1 LIVLCVS
8 KVYDLPSPIQ
18 LSVTG
23 AHDMSRQIIGRGT
36 WLDLVAQRVLERED
50 QLERKPAVIR
60 TESGLGAS
68 GIPHVGS
75 LSDCVRSYSV
85 KLAIESLGRK
95 AEYIA
100 FSDDLD
106 GLRKVPTGMPASL
119 ATYLGY
125 PVTSIPDPF
134 NCHESYGE
142 HMSSLLREALDRCG
156 IEYTFYS
163 ATKAYR
169 QGLFN
174 EQILK
179 ILENADRIAKII
191 KEELGQEKYTEVL
204 PYFPI
209 CGGCGRIY
217 TTRAYKYLR
226 EEHKV
231 LYACEGHI
239 EIRGQELEGCGFRGE
254 ADVLD
259 GLGKLSWKSEFAAR
273 WQALAINF
281 EAYGKDI
288 LDSVRVNDRIC
299 QDVLG
304 YAPPYHVR
312 YEMFLD
318 KTGRKISKSVGNVF
332 TPQVWFRYASPQSL
346 ILLMLKRIVGARTL
360 SVDDIPTYMTEL
372 DNLEDIY
379 FGRRV
384 IEDKHE
390 FAQLKGLY
398 EYVWR
403 LKPPQQPETHI
414 PYNLLVYLAKV
425 SPKDKEREY
434 VLAKLQEYGYPQG
447 DELRGIDARLQYAG
461 NWAEDFAEISEHVPT
476 LSGAEAD
483 AIRELVGIIRG
494 PASVESLQ
502 NAIFEVAKRHGIDP
516 PEFFKILYGILLG
529 SPKGPRLG
537 PYIEAMGR
545 QNVAEALERALTSAS
560 ADQTRQVSA

>member
-1 LIVLCVS
+1 
-8 KVYDLPSPIQ
+8 
-18 LSVTG
+18 
-23 AHDMSRQIIGRGT
+23 MSRQIIGRGT
-36 WLDLVAQRVLERED
+36 WLDLVAQRVIERED
-50 QLERKPAVIR
+50 QLARKPAVIR

-75 LSDCVRSYSV
+75 LSDGVRSYSI

-106 GLRKVPTGMPASL
+106 GLRKVPSGMPASL

-125 PVTSIPDPF
+125 PVTFIPDPF
-134 NCHESYGE
+134 NCHESYGD
-142 HMSSLLREALDRCG
+142 HMSSLLRDALDKCG
-156 IEYTFYS
+156 IEYTFVS
-163 ATKAYR
+163 AKKAYGE
-169 QGLFN
+169 GLFN
-174 EQILK
+174 ELIMK
-179 ILENADRIAKII
+179 ILENADKVAKII

-217 TTRAYKYLR
+217 TTRAYKYLP

-231 LYACEGHI
+231 LYACEGQV

-254 ADVLD
+254 TDVLD

-273 WQALAINF
+273 WQALGINF

-304 YAPPYHVR
+304 YAAPYHVR

-318 KTGRKISKSVGNVF
+318 KTGRKISKSAGNIF
-332 TPQVWFRYASPQSL
+332 TPQVWLRYASPESL

-360 SVDDIPTYMTEL
+360 SVDDIPTYMLEL

-379 FGRRV
+379 FGKKL

-390 FAQLKGLY
+390 LAELKGLY

-403 LKPPQQPETHI
+403 LKPPRRPETHV
-414 PYNLLVYLAKV
+414 PYNLLVYLTKV
-425 SPKDKEREY
+425 APKGKEKEY
-434 VLAKLQEYGYPQG
+434 ILAKLEEYSCLHG
-447 DELRGIDARLQYAG
+447 EEAVGIDARLEYAR
-461 NWAEDFAEISEHVPT
+461 NWAEDFAEIPEHIPT
-476 LSGAEAD
+476 LSGAEAH
-483 AIRELVGIIRG
+483 AVRELTSVIRG
-494 PASVESLQ
+494 QASVDVLQ
-502 NAIFEVAKRHGIDP
+502 NSIFEVAKKHGVDP

-529 SPKGPRLG
+529 STKGPRLG

-545 QNVAEALERALTSAS
+545 ENVADALERALTSTSAGQAKQAS
-560 ADQTRQVSA
+560 VFPQP

>member
-1 LIVLCVS
+1 
-8 KVYDLPSPIQ
+8 
-18 LSVTG
+18 
-23 AHDMSRQIIGRGT
+23 MSRQIIGRGT

-50 QLERKPAVIR
+50 QLGRKPTVIR

-75 LSDCVRSYSV
+75 LGDGVRSYAI

-100 FSDDLD
+100 FSDDMD

-119 ATYLGY
+119 ATYLSY

-134 NCHESYGE
+134 NCHGSYGD

-156 IEYTFYS
+156 VEYTFLS

-169 QGLFN
+169 EGVYN
-174 EQILK
+174 NQILK
-179 ILENADRIAKII
+179 ILENADRVAKII

-217 TTRAYKYLR
+217 TTRAYKYLP

-231 LYACEGHI
+231 LYSCEGQV

-254 ADVLD
+254 VDVLS

-273 WQALAINF
+273 WEALEINF

-288 LDSVRVNDRIC
+288 MDSVRVNDRIC

-304 YAPPYHVR
+304 YAPPYHIR

-318 KTGRKISKSVGNVF
+318 KSGKKISKSVGNIL
-332 TPQVWFRYASPQSL
+332 TPQIWLRYASPESL

-372 DNLEDIY
+372 DKLEDIY
-379 FGRRV
+379 FGKKV
-384 IEDKHE
+384 VEDKNE
-390 FAQLKGLY
+390 LVGLKGLY

-403 LKPPQQPETHI
+403 LRPPERPDAHI
-414 PYNLLVYLAKV
+414 PYNLLVYLAKIA
-425 SPKDKEREY
+425 PKGKENEY
-434 VLAKLQEYGYPQG
+434 ALSKLEEYGY
-447 DELRGIDARLQYAG
+447 LRGDRQQDIDARLRYAR
-461 NWAEDFAEISEHVPT
+461 NWAEDFTEITEHIPT
-476 LSGAEAD
+476 LSGPEAN
-483 AIRELVGIIRG
+483 AVRELIGIIRG
-494 PASVESLQ
+494 PTSVDALQ
-502 NAIFEVAKRHGIDP
+502 NSIFEVAKKNGIDP
-516 PEFFKILYGILLG
+516 PEFFRMLYGMLLG
-529 SPKGPRLG
+529 SPRGPRLG

-545 QNVAEALERALTSAS
+545 ENVADALERAVTSAS
-560 ADQTRQVSA
+560 TDQSGDTPKTT

>member
-1 LIVLCVS
+1 
-8 KVYDLPSPIQ
+8 
-18 LSVTG
+18 
-23 AHDMSRQIIGRGT
+23 MSRQIIGRGT

-50 QLERKPAVIR
+50 QLGRKPTVIR

-75 LSDCVRSYSV
+75 LGDGVRSYAI

-100 FSDDLD
+100 FSDDMD

-119 ATYLGY
+119 ATYLSY

-134 NCHESYGE
+134 NCHGSYGD

-156 IEYTFYS
+156 VEYTFLS

-169 QGLFN
+169 EGLYN
-174 EQILK
+174 NQILK
-179 ILENADRIAKII
+179 ILENADRVAKII

-217 TTRAYKYLR
+217 TTRAYKYLP

-231 LYACEGHI
+231 LYSCEGQV

-254 ADVLD
+254 VDVLS
-259 GLGKLSWKSEFAAR
+259 GRGKLSWKSEFAAR
-273 WQALAINF
+273 WEALRINF

-288 LDSVRVNDRIC
+288 MDSVRVNDRIC

-304 YAPPYHVR
+304 YAPPYHIR

-318 KTGRKISKSVGNVF
+318 KSGKKISKSVGNIL
-332 TPQVWFRYASPQSL
+332 TPQIWLRYASPESL

-372 DNLEDIY
+372 DKLEDIY
-379 FGRRV
+379 FGKKV
-384 IEDKHE
+384 VEDKNE
-390 FAQLKGLY
+390 LVGLKGLY

-403 LKPPQQPETHI
+403 LRPPERPDAHI
-414 PYNLLVYLAKV
+414 PYNLLVYLAKIA
-425 SPKDKEREY
+425 PKGKENEY
-434 VLAKLQEYGYPQG
+434 ALSKLEEYGY
-447 DELRGIDARLQYAG
+447 LRGDQQQDIDARLRYAR
-461 NWAEDFAEISEHVPT
+461 NWAEDFTEITEHIPT
-476 LSGAEAD
+476 LSGPEAN
-483 AIRELVGIIRG
+483 AVRELLGIIRG
-494 PASVESLQ
+494 PTSVDALQ
-502 NAIFEVAKRHGIDP
+502 NSIFEVAKKNGIDP
-516 PEFFKILYGILLG
+516 PEFFKMLYGILLG
-529 SPKGPRLG
+529 SPRGPRLG

-545 QNVAEALERALTSAS
+545 ENVADALERAVTSAS
-560 ADQTRQVSA
+560 TDQSREIPKTT

>member
-1 LIVLCVS
+1 
-8 KVYDLPSPIQ
+8 
-18 LSVTG
+18 
-23 AHDMSRQIIGRGT
+23 MSRQIIGRGT

-50 QLERKPAVIR
+50 QLGRKPTVIR

-75 LSDCVRSYSV
+75 LGDGVRSYAI

-100 FSDDLD
+100 FSDDMD

-119 ATYLGY
+119 ATYLSY

-134 NCHESYGE
+134 NCHGSYGD

-156 IEYTFYS
+156 VEYTFLS

-169 QGLFN
+169 EGLYN
-174 EQILK
+174 NQILK
-179 ILENADRIAKII
+179 ILENADRVAKII

-217 TTRAYKYLR
+217 TTRAYKYLP

-231 LYACEGHI
+231 LYSCEGQV

-254 ADVLD
+254 VDVLS

-273 WQALAINF
+273 WEALRINF

-288 LDSVRVNDRIC
+288 MDSVRVNDRIC

-304 YAPPYHVR
+304 YAPPYHIR

-318 KTGRKISKSVGNVF
+318 KSGKKISKSVGNIL
-332 TPQVWFRYASPQSL
+332 TPQIWLRYASPESL

-372 DNLEDIY
+372 DKLEDIY
-379 FGRRV
+379 FGKKV
-384 IEDKHE
+384 VEDKNE
-390 FAQLKGLY
+390 LVGLKGLY

-403 LKPPQQPETHI
+403 LRPPERPDAHI
-414 PYNLLVYLAKV
+414 PYNLLVYLAKIA
-425 SPKDKEREY
+425 PKGKENEY
-434 VLAKLQEYGYPQG
+434 ALSKLEEYGY
-447 DELRGIDARLQYAG
+447 LRGDQQQDIDARLRYAR
-461 NWAEDFAEISEHVPT
+461 NWAEDFAEITEHIPT
-476 LSGAEAD
+476 LSGPEAN
-483 AIRELVGIIRG
+483 ALRELIGIIRG
-494 PASVESLQ
+494 PTSVDALQ
-502 NAIFEVAKRHGIDP
+502 NSIFEVAKKNGIDP
-516 PEFFKILYGILLG
+516 PEFFRMLYGMLLG
-529 SPKGPRLG
+529 SPRGPRLG

-545 QNVAEALERALTSAS
+545 ENVADALERAVTSAS
-560 ADQTRQVSA
+560 TDQSGDTPKTT

>member
-1 LIVLCVS
+1 
-8 KVYDLPSPIQ
+8 
-18 LSVTG
+18 
-23 AHDMSRQIIGRGT
+23 MSRQIIGRGT
-36 WLDLVAQRVLERED
+36 WLDLVAQRVLGRED
-50 QLERKPAVIR
+50 QLGRKPAVIR

-75 LSDCVRSYSV
+75 LSDCVRAYGV
-85 KLAIESLGRK
+85 KLAVESLGRK

-106 GLRKVPTGMPASL
+106 GLRKVPSGMPASL

-134 NCHESYGE
+134 NCHESYGD
-142 HMSSLLREALDRCG
+142 HMSSLLRDALDKCG
-156 IEYTFYS
+156 IEYTFFS
-163 ATKAYR
+163 AKKAYR
-169 QGLFN
+169 EGLFN

-179 ILENADRIAKII
+179 ILENADKVAKII
-191 KEELGQEKYTEVL
+191 KEELGQEKYIEVL

-217 TTRAYKYLR
+217 TTRAYKYLP
-226 EEHKV
+226 EEHEV
-231 LYACEGHI
+231 LYSCEGQI

-254 ADVLD
+254 VNVLE

-273 WQALAINF
+273 WQALGINF

-288 LDSVRVNDRIC
+288 LDSVRVNDRLC

-318 KTGRKISKSVGNVF
+318 KTGKKISKSVGNIF
-332 TPQVWFRYASPQSL
+332 TPQVWFRYASPESL

-360 SVDDIPTYMTEL
+360 SVDDIPTYMLEL
-372 DNLEDIY
+372 DNLEDTY
-379 FGRRV
+379 FGTKPV
-384 IEDKHE
+384 EDKFE
-390 FAQLKGLY
+390 LAELRGLY
-398 EYVWR
+398 EYIWR
-403 LKPPQQPETHI
+403 LKPPQHPETHV

-425 SPKDKEREY
+425 SPKGKEKEY
-434 VLAKLQEYGYPQG
+434 ALEKLEEYSYLHGKEPM
-447 DELRGIDARLQYAG
+447 GIDARLSYAR
-461 NWAEDFAEISEHVPT
+461 NWAEDFADIPEHPPR

-483 AIRELVGIIRG
+483 AVRELTAVIR
-494 PASVESLQ
+494 AQTSADALQ
-502 NAIFEVAKRHGIDP
+502 NSIFEVAKKHGVDP
-516 PEFFKILYGILLG
+516 PEFFKILYEILLG

-545 QNVAEALERALTSAS
+545 ENVADALERALNSES
-560 ADQTRQVSA
+560 ADQLKEIPKAT

>member
-1 LIVLCVS
+1 
-8 KVYDLPSPIQ
+8 
-18 LSVTG
+18 
-23 AHDMSRQIIGRGT
+23 MSRQIIGRGT

-50 QLERKPAVIR
+50 QLGRKPTVIR

-75 LSDCVRSYSV
+75 LGDGVRSYAI

-100 FSDDLD
+100 FSDDMD

-119 ATYLGY
+119 ATYLSY

-134 NCHESYGE
+134 NCHGSYGD

-156 IEYTFYS
+156 VEYTFLS

-169 QGLFN
+169 EGLYN
-174 EQILK
+174 NQILK
-179 ILENADRIAKII
+179 ILENADRVAKII

-217 TTRAYKYLR
+217 TTRAYKYLP

-231 LYACEGHI
+231 LYSCEGQV

-254 ADVLD
+254 VDVLS

-273 WQALAINF
+273 WEALEINF

-288 LDSVRVNDRIC
+288 MDSVRVNDRIC

-304 YAPPYHVR
+304 YAPPYHIR

-318 KTGRKISKSVGNVF
+318 KSGKKISKSVGNIL
-332 TPQVWFRYASPQSL
+332 TPQIWLRYASPESL

-372 DNLEDIY
+372 DKLEDIY
-379 FGRRV
+379 FGKKV
-384 IEDKHE
+384 VEDKNE
-390 FAQLKGLY
+390 LVGLKGLY

-403 LKPPQQPETHI
+403 LRPPERPDAHI
-414 PYNLLVYLAKV
+414 PYNLLVYLAKIA
-425 SPKDKEREY
+425 PKGKENEY
-434 VLAKLQEYGYPQG
+434 ALSKLEEYGY
-447 DELRGIDARLQYAG
+447 LRGDQQQDIDARLRYAR
-461 NWAEDFAEISEHVPT
+461 NWAEDFAEITEHIPT
-476 LSGAEAD
+476 LSGPEAN
-483 AIRELVGIIRG
+483 ALRELIGIIRG
-494 PASVESLQ
+494 PTSVDALQ
-502 NAIFEVAKRHGIDP
+502 NSIFEVAKKNGIDP
-516 PEFFKILYGILLG
+516 PEFFRMLYGMLLG
-529 SPKGPRLG
+529 SPRGPRLG

-545 QNVAEALERALTSAS
+545 ENVADALERAVTSAS
-560 ADQTRQVSA
+560 TDQSGDTPKTT